1 MRTWE
6 RTRIVEHCG
15 GCNARLKEGTPIQ
28 VVTSSAV
35 FGGSR
40 RIRCE
45 HCADGPV
52 DDEQLEAFDVA
63 EEGRTASKDVMP
75 APMAIPG
82 ATRPLFDPRKLAAG
96 DND

>member
-1 MRTWE
+1 VRTWE
-6 RTRIVEHCG
+6 RTRIVEPCG
-15 GCNARLKEGTPIQ
+15 GCNARLEEGTPIQ
-28 VVTSSAV
+28 VVTLV
-35 FGGSR
+35 GLPR
-40 RIRCE
+40 RIRCRG
-45 HCADGPV
+45 CADGPV

-63 EEGRTASKDVMP
+63 EDGRTVTKAATP